1 MTCSATKTGL
11 QKMTCKCALNKKSNY
26 NLYERT
32 DGESNG
38 DPKKKKKFVTK
49 NFFVSGKKKSK
60 GTDNN
65 RTCKK

>member
-11 QKMTCKCALNKKSNY
+11 QKMTCKCAQNIKSNY
-26 NLYERT
+26 SLYERT

-38 DPKKKKKFVTK
+38 DPKKKKKFITTK
-49 NFFVSGKKKSK
+49 FFISGKKK
-60 GTDNN
+60 GTGNN